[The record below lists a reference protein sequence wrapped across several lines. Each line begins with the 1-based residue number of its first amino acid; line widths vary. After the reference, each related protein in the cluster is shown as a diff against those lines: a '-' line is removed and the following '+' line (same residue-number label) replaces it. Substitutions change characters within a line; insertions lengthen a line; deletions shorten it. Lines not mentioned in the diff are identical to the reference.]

1 METEQGFYTA
11 DLNVYYNKSHE
22 DKQKNA
28 EIYHELYFMQRF
40 KYYKN
45 TYKIFYA
52 IEGNYNIT
60 SGNANKNIT
69 DGVLVISKQNEHF
82 EFHPNMT
89 KKFRFLFICIHP
101 NLFANED
108 IEENYFR
115 VFENL
120 TNEKSIINLD
130 NPEYENLINSL
141 KLICDLIIKNYG
153 RCHVKSAC
161 LSAITQMSLLYDN
174 KYHTAKIAK
183 NISVS
188 IMHYINK
195 HYTERL
201 SYEIIK
207 NEFSVSTPTIN
218 IIVKNATGMTF
229 YNYINELRLLDAKKM
244 LQKSWN
250 ISAKQ
255 IAELCGFNSYV
266 AFYKAYVKKYGI
278 SPSEEFKT
286 DPNLKYWPFSEK

>member
-1 METEQGFYTA
+1 
-11 DLNVYYNKSHE
+11 
-22 DKQKNA
+22 
-28 EIYHELYFMQRF
+28 
-40 KYYKN
+40 
-45 TYKIFYA
+45 
-52 IEGNYNIT
+52 
-60 SGNANKNIT
+60 
-69 DGVLVISKQNEHF
+69 
-82 EFHPNMT
+82 
-89 KKFRFLFICIHP
+89 
-101 NLFANED
+101 
-108 IEENYFR
+108 
-115 VFENL
+115 
-120 TNEKSIINLD
+120 
-130 NPEYENLINSL
+130 
-141 KLICDLIIKNYG
+141 
-153 RCHVKSAC
+153 
-161 LSAITQMSLLYDN
+161 MSLLYDN